1 MLTRNIIE
9 EEMSKTHREIESF
22 RDQILLKEA
31 YLASLQGE
39 IRKLNEIERMG

>member
-9 EEMSKTHREIESF
+9 EEMSKTHREIESL

-31 YLASLQGE
+31 YLDSLKGE
-39 IRKLNEIERMG
+39 IRKISEIERMG

>member
-9 EEMSKTHREIESF
+9 EEMSKTHREIENL

-31 YLASLQGE
+31 YLDSL
-39 IRKLNEIERMG
+39 KAKKKSLDEIERMG